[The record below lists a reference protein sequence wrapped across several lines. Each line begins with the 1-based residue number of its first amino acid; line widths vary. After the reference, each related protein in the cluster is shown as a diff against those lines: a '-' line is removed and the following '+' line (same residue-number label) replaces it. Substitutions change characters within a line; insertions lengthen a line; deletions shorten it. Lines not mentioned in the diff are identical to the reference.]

1 MAANHGS
8 FLGLQWRDLKVSII
22 APHTGWPRRTSRRGT
37 ELGVDLPKVGGCV
50 EGTWNEDDGGVHFGL
65 PADNYCVR
73 GDPPNSQRMQ
83 AGGAQEGG
91 NTMPLVVGTANGLRR
106 PQCNWIRR
114 ISPGLCFSLLYG
126 VSTLGVYKT
135 MACVGLSLV

>member
-1 MAANHGS
+1 MQDGQGEQA
-8 FLGLQWRDLKVSII
+8 KE
-22 APHTGWPRRTSRRGT
+22 GT
-37 ELGVDLPKVGGCV
+37 ESGVDLPKVGGCV

-106 PQCNWIRR
+106 PRCNWIRR
-114 ISPGLCFSLLYG
+114 ISPGLCILSFIWGG
-126 VSTLGVYKT
+126 VRWVCTRRWPVW
-135 MACVGLSLV
+135 ALV